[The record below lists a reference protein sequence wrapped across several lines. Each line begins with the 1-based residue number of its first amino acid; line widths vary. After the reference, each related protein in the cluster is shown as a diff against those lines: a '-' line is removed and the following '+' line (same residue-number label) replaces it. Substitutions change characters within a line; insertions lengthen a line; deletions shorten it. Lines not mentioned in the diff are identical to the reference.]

1 MVTET
6 APVRT
11 PAMVLM
17 LLVLMSM
24 MLMVLVLLTRRSSL
38 HAGFVAGALG

>member
-1 MVTET
+1 MVTKT

-24 MLMVLVLLTRRSSL
+24 MLMVLVLLKWLPQIHL
-38 HAGFVAGALG
+38 HGIPLMA

>member
-6 APVRT
+6 ASVRY
-11 PAMVLM
+11 PAMVLV

-24 MLMVLVLLTRRSSL
+24 MLMVLVLLKWFPQIHL
-38 HAGFVAGALG
+38 HGIPLMA